1 MGDRDEKESK
11 YKKKKKK
18 LKEGKRGKKGSK
30 MKKKKKYKNKNKKV
44 TSTRKKLPGVRQ
56 EEAPTTFN
64 VSLTRGPYGYMHPD
78 EIDWTEAKYRCPE
91 CEDTLIIYDPWY
103 GPPPELHI
111 PIVCTSNLT
120 AFDASTDLQNFGPNI
135 TLIFIPGTLNC
146 SNPERARRI
155 NNKQFSI
162 EVTQGE

>member
-1 MGDRDEKESK
+1 MTLQSVLSGQE
-11 YKKKKKK
+11 
-18 LKEGKRGKKGSK
+18 
-30 MKKKKKYKNKNKKV
+30 NKKV

-78 EIDWTEAKYRCPE
+78 EIDVSTLPLPFLHHPAQWTEAKYRCPE

-111 PIVCTSNLT
+111 PM
-120 AFDASTDLQNFGPNI
+120 
-135 TLIFIPGTLNC
+135 
-146 SNPERARRI
+146 
-155 NNKQFSI
+155 
-162 EVTQGE
+162 